1 MMRKKLVLTL
11 SICSIISFNSYAFN
25 ESPTTD
31 KVQSTSTQTN
41 KISPINMQNLHK
53 LAISLKD
60 ESFPNK
66 ILAYSDYFIGK
77 PYDTEIGTNLIIW
90 DKNRDKNELINLETF
105 DCFSYIEMVIAL
117 AEIKEPNADSVKFKE
132 QLAEA
137 LAKIMFL
144 SDDISYVNRS
154 HFMDEW
160 LKNNS
165 KYLTMENV
173 FANLPYTKV
182 KTAMINKAGL
192 LETQINNYIKDNV
205 SKDECFSF
213 GEKYNQIKSIKPF
226 KSDISY
232 ISFTDFL
239 DHEQELTK
247 QLVNKT
253 QLNSESF
260 RQDEFKD
267 EPAERIKIREQRRMS
282 KNSLGSS
289 FLNDAVYLMV
299 MTMDNPKLLEL
310 TKSEHNIAHVGFVFT
325 KNDKLYFRHATP
337 VGPKK
342 IVEVSLE
349 EYATG
354 KKESKIFTGF
364 TLFSLEQKD
373 NPLNK

>member
-1 MMRKKLVLTL
+1 MMRKKLILTL

-25 ESPTTD
+25 ESPTTTD
-31 KVQSTSTQTN
+31 KVQSENTQTN

-53 LAISLKD
+53 LAISLKN
-60 ESFPNK
+60 ENFSNK

-77 PYDTEIGTNLIIW
+77 PYDTELGTNLIIW

-117 AEIKEPNADSVKFKE
+117 AEIKEPNVDPVKFKE

-137 LAKIMFL
+137 LAKIMFP
-144 SDDISYVNRS
+144 SDDISYVNRN

-173 FANLPYTKV
+173 FANLPYAKV

-205 SKDECFSF
+205 SRDECFSF

-239 DHEQELTK
+239 EHKQELTK
-247 QLVNKT
+247 Q
-253 QLNSESF
+253 F
-260 RQDEFKD
+260 
-267 EPAERIKIREQRRMS
+267 AGKI
-282 KNSLGSS
+282 
-289 FLNDAVYLMV
+289 YLMV

-337 VGPKK
+337 IGPKE

-373 NPLNK
+373 NPPNK

>member
-1 MMRKKLVLTL
+1 M
-11 SICSIISFNSYAFN
+11 
-25 ESPTTD
+25 
-31 KVQSTSTQTN
+31 
-41 KISPINMQNLHK
+41 
-53 LAISLKD
+53 
-60 ESFPNK
+60 
-66 ILAYSDYFIGK
+66 
-77 PYDTEIGTNLIIW
+77 
-90 DKNRDKNELINLETF
+90 NLETF

-144 SDDISYVNRS
+144 SDDISYVNRN

-165 KYLTMENV
+165 KYLTMKNV
-173 FANLPYTKV
+173 FVNLPYAKV

-192 LETQINNYIKDNV
+192 IETQINNYIKDNV

-247 QLVNKT
+247 QFVG
-253 QLNSESF
+253 
-260 RQDEFKD
+260 
-267 EPAERIKIREQRRMS
+267 KI
-282 KNSLGSS
+282 
-289 FLNDAVYLMV
+289 YLMV
-299 MTMDNPKLLEL
+299 MTIDNPKLLEL

-325 KNDKLYFRHATP
+325 KNNKLYFRHATP